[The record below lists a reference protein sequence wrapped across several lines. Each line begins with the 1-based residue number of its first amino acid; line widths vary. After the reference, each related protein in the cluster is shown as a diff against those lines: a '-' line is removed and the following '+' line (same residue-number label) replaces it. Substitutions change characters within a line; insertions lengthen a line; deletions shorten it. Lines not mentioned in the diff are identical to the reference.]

1 MNTNAI
7 VVTLAAFFLTLPVT
21 QAFEALEETVPT
33 QYEVITIQNPEIEQL
48 ILGELT
54 DAPEM
59 FEIVSDVPFT
69 LTAEIRAIPNTSG
82 ATLPQLSGIII
93 RQKEIRGVEEVA
105 RLNSSDAPW
114 TVQTDLDSGL
124 VYQAGPYFSESVDA
138 GTYRIEVSNP
148 NNQGKYLLLIGNQQ
162 DQNGYFASLSDI
174 KRVYTFYDLSTVRM
188 VSSPYVYYPLLVI
201 IVGLLI
207 FGTWYYRRKH
217 TQHA

>member
-1 MNTNAI
+1 MLI
-7 VVTLAAFFLTLPVT
+7 HFCLTLITSFTVLLPVA

-59 FEIVSDVPFT
+59 FEIISEVAFT
-69 LTAEIRAIPNTSG
+69 LTTEIRAIPNTSG

-114 TVQTDLDSGL
+114 TVLTDPESGL
-124 VYQAGPYFSESVDA
+124 VYQAGPYFSEPVPA

-148 NNQGKYLLLIGNQQ
+148 NNQGKYLLLIGNQK
-162 DQNGYFASLSDI
+162 DSNGYFASLSDI
-174 KRVYTFYDLSTVRM
+174 QSVYAFYDLSTIRM
-188 VSSPYVYYPLLVI
+188 VSSPYVFYPLGVI
-201 IVGLLI
+201 ILILLI
-207 FGTWYYRRKH
+207 ISTWYYRRKH
-217 TQHA
+217 IQHA